1 MEKCFKLGPD
11 KNVFRQNIQKL
22 SSWAQ
27 AKNIFIW
34 DNQKKKKKKYVGP
47 GDKVE
52 STKKK
57 F

>member
-34 DNQKKKKKKYVGP
+34 DNQKKKKKNM
-47 GDKVE
+47 
-52 STKKK
+52 
-57 F
+57 